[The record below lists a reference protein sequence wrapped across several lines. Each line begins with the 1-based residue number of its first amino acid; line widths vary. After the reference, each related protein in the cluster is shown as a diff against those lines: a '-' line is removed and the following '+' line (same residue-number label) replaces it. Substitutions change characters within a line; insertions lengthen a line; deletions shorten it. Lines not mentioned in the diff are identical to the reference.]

1 MVLQNSILQVITQEL
16 INHFEL
22 YQLLENGDNEEDEQ
36 MELGQF
42 EDADP
47 EH

>member
-1 MVLQNSILQVITQEL
+1 MTYEWL
-16 INHFEL
+16 NHFHIL
-22 YQLLENGDNEEDEQ
+22 LDLENGDNEEDEQ
-36 MELGQF
+36 MEVGQF